1 MSPPPHPHALT
12 EVTLLKMPSSATL
25 IIVDFRPE
33 LELFMPYVTA
43 TLRSAATCLAY
54 RRRRRRHLP
63 HLPAAP
69 TPPATSVS
77 TIFPLRSPARF
88 RRRPICSIPPPP
100 SPLPPVPCSLSF
112 HYSLSLYLPRPS
124 TLSLLRSSASPLLLP
139 LLPPSFSLCPC
150 FSPSP
155 CQQPRTTGSGVKGPA
170 RKGEELGVRVRQG
183 RSRGRSGKGEEV
195 ELGGRR

>member
-33 LELFMPYVTA
+33 LEFFMPYVTA

-54 RRRRRRHLP
+54 RRRRCRHLP

-77 TIFPLRSPARF
+77 IIFPLRSPARF
-88 RRRPICSIPPPP
+88 RRRPICSIPPPSP
-100 SPLPPVPCSLSF
+100 PLPPAPSPRFPAHSHFIIPSHFICLV
-112 HYSLSLYLPRPS
+112 HRPS
-124 TLSLLRSSASPLLLP
+124 LFSDPLP
-139 LLPPSFSLCPC
+139 LLFSFPSFPLP
-150 FSPSP
+150 FPSALFLP
-155 CQQPRTTGSGVKGPA
+155 FAMPTTKNNW
-170 RKGEELGVRVRQG
+170 Q
-183 RSRGRSGKGEEV
+183 RS
-195 ELGGRR
+195 